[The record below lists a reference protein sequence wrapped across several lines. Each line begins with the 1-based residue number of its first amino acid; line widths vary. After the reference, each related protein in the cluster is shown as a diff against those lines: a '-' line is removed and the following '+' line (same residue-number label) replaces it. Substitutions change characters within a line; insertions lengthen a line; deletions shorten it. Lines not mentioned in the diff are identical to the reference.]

1 MGILREARK
10 THGSA
15 RDAKQVSSAE
25 YELWQLNLSTPGNQA
40 LIGGVPLAFALRILE
55 QTAKG
60 ARERPLP

>member
-25 YELWQLNLSTPGNQA
+25 YELLQLNLSAPGNQA
-40 LIGGVPLAFALRILE
+40 LIGGIPPPFALKILE
-55 QTAKG
+55 RTAKE